1 MRPGNRRDAVRSV
14 AVTLICDSFFT
25 WYPSGGLGVNEKRDR
40 EEMRRMWPGS
50 GDWVSSA
57 CTGGK
62 VVGAAMGSAPARV
75 PGVAVF
81 AFAGND
87 FMPRA
92 NKKDWPAELW
102 IWTKGNTGVPYKD
115 MYRGAVQ
122 KMVAAARAAGA
133 VPVALLAANYTA
145 FAHIFTR
152 HTPGDAQKSWMFDGG
167 EWSVQ
172 TNWNTMF
179 NDARQIWLEEG
190 ALTIDASGLY
200 AHGELRAPGGDGWHF
215 STPAARELAIGAL
228 DEAVRLGLAW
238 AEPGRGWGLVVPDR
252 PELLQVAV
260 PEEDPWSG
268 LPEQAR
274 RVPGAGASLEAE
286 VSFEDLPPEVQE
298 ALRARRFD
306 DPWLQGPGLAEHVR
320 RARNAQKE
328 DEAREGPQRPPE
340 VPYEVR
346 PRPSPGD
353 CTLRI

>member
-1 MRPGNRRDAVRSV
+1 M
-14 AVTLICDSFFT
+14 TLICDSFFT

-152 HTPGDAQKSWMFDGG
+152 HSPGDAQKSWMFDGG

-200 AHGELRAPGGDGWHF
+200 AHGELRVWGGTGGI
-215 STPAARELAIGAL
+215 SLPPR
-228 DEAVRLGLAW
+228 
-238 AEPGRGWGLVVPDR
+238 RGSLLL
-252 PELLQVAV
+252 ELLT
-260 PEEDPWSG
+260 
-268 LPEQAR
+268 
-274 RVPGAGASLEAE
+274 
-286 VSFEDLPPEVQE
+286 
-298 ALRARRFD
+298 RRFVWG
-306 DPWLQGPGLAEHVR
+306 WLGR
-320 RARNAQKE
+320 SRAAGG
-328 DEAREGPQRPPE
+328 AW
-340 VPYEVR
+340 
-346 PRPSPGD
+346 
-353 CTLRI
+353 